1 MEDRKRTSDTISEET
16 DRTSNTP
23 YDDAFRTMMGKSGVL
38 RVAFINEMFHP
49 SRPIKPDTKIDE
61 AVNEN
66 FSKQGNGA
74 QRRLVTDS
82 LLHIDGSTYHIEC
95 QSLPDG
101 TILVRMFEY
110 DLSIGLKESR
120 YEDYHLTVDIPVSG
134 VLFLRSTKNIPNEMR
149 VTINAVGGSI
159 EYPVATLKLSD
170 YTLDDLISKNLL
182 FLFPFYIFNLE
193 KELKTFE
200 KTESRTKVISSF
212 SELLEYVNELYNTE
226 KIAFD
231 KYLLLTDMIQK
242 VADSLSVKYDNAR
255 KELDEVM
262 GGKILEFRGESIFNK
277 GKEEGREE
285 GREEGKEEGKV
296 DELLDLAY
304 DGTLP
309 VDVAAKRAETKYK
322 VSKEDFM
329 KMLKAYKPDDNLMQG

>member
-1 MEDRKRTSDTISEET
+1 M
-16 DRTSNTP
+16 
-23 YDDAFRTMMGKSGVL
+23 L
-38 RVAFINEMFHP
+38 
-49 SRPIKPDTKIDE
+49 
-61 AVNEN
+61 
-66 FSKQGNGA
+66 
-74 QRRLVTDS
+74 
-82 LLHIDGSTYHIEC
+82 
-95 QSLPDG
+95 
-101 TILVRMFEY
+101 EY
-110 DLSIGLKESR
+110 DLAVGIKESR
-120 YEDYHLTVDIPVSG
+120 YADYHLTVDIPVSG
-134 VLFLRSTKNIPNEMR
+134 VLFLRSTKNIPDEMR

-170 YTLDDLISKNLL
+170 YTLDDLINKNLL

-193 KELKTFE
+193 KELKNFE
-200 KTESRTKVISSF
+200 KTGSRTKVISSF
-212 SELLEYVNELYNTE
+212 TELLEYVNELYNTE

-242 VADSLSVKYDNAR
+242 VADSLSVKYGNAR
-255 KELDEVM
+255 KELEEIM

-285 GREEGKEEGKV
+285 GMAEGIEKGEIKG
-296 DELLDLAY
+296 LLDLAY

-329 KMLKAYKPDDNLMQG
+329 KMLSSYKPDDNLMQG

>member
-1 MEDRKRTSDTISEET
+1 MEGIKRITDTIYEET
-16 DRTSNTP
+16 GSNTP
-23 YDDAFRTMMGKSGVL
+23 YDDAFRTMMGKNGVL

-49 SRPIKPDTKIDE
+49 SRPIKPDTRIDE

-66 FSKQGNGA
+66 FSEQGNGA

-82 LLHIDGSTYHIEC
+82 LLHIEGSTYHIEC

-110 DLSIGLKESR
+110 DLVVGLKESR

-134 VLFLRSTKNIPNEMR
+134 VLFLRSTKNIPDEMK

-159 EYPVATLKLSD
+159 DYPVATLKLSD
-170 YTLDDLISKNLL
+170 YTLDDLIRKDLL

-193 KELKTFE
+193 KELKAFD
-200 KTESRTKVISSF
+200 KGTEHRTKVIGSV
-212 SELLEYVNELYNTE
+212 SELLDYVNKLYGE
-226 KIAFD
+226 GKLACD

-242 VADSLSVKYDNAR
+242 VADHLSVKYGNAR
-255 KELDEVM
+255 KELDEIM

-277 GKEEGREE
+277 GKEE

-329 KMLKAYKPDDNLMQG
+329 KMLSSYKPDDDLMQG

>member
-1 MEDRKRTSDTISEET
+1 
-16 DRTSNTP
+16 
-23 YDDAFRTMMGKSGVL
+23 
-38 RVAFINEMFHP
+38 
-49 SRPIKPDTKIDE
+49 
-61 AVNEN
+61 
-66 FSKQGNGA
+66 
-74 QRRLVTDS
+74 
-82 LLHIDGSTYHIEC
+82 
-95 QSLPDG
+95 
-101 TILVRMFEY
+101 MFEY
-110 DLSIGLKESR
+110 DLAVGLKESC

-134 VLFLRSTKNIPNEMR
+134 VLFLRSTKNIPEEMI

-170 YTLDDLISKNLL
+170 YTLDDLINKNLL

-193 KELKTFE
+193 KELRTFE

-212 SELLEYVNELYNTE
+212 TELLEYVNELYNTE

-255 KELDEVM
+255 KELDEIM

-277 GKEEGREE
+277 GKEEGMAE
-285 GREEGKEEGKV
+285 GIEKGEIKG
-296 DELLDLAY
+296 LLDLAY

-309 VDVAAKRAETKYK
+309 VDVAAKRAEMKYK

-329 KMLKAYKPDDNLMQG
+329 KMLGSYKPDDDLMLRDRG

>member
-1 MEDRKRTSDTISEET
+1 MI
-16 DRTSNTP
+16 
-23 YDDAFRTMMGKSGVL
+23 
-38 RVAFINEMFHP
+38 
-49 SRPIKPDTKIDE
+49 
-61 AVNEN
+61 
-66 FSKQGNGA
+66 
-74 QRRLVTDS
+74 
-82 LLHIDGSTYHIEC
+82 
-95 QSLPDG
+95 
-101 TILVRMFEY
+101 
-110 DLSIGLKESR
+110 
-120 YEDYHLTVDIPVSG
+120 
-134 VLFLRSTKNIPNEMR
+134 

-170 YTLDDLISKNLL
+170 YTLDDLINKNLL

-193 KELKTFE
+193 KELKTFD
-200 KTESRTKVISSF
+200 KTRSRTKVINSF
-212 SELLEYVNELYNTE
+212 TELLEYVNELYNTE

-285 GREEGKEEGKV
+285 GMAEGIEKGEIKG
-296 DELLDLAY
+296 LLDLAY

-309 VDVAAKRAETKYK
+309 VDVAAKRAEIKYK

-329 KMLKAYKPDDNLMQG
+329 KMLSSYKPDDDLMQG

>member
-1 MEDRKRTSDTISEET
+1 M
-16 DRTSNTP
+16 
-23 YDDAFRTMMGKSGVL
+23 
-38 RVAFINEMFHP
+38 
-49 SRPIKPDTKIDE
+49 
-61 AVNEN
+61 
-66 FSKQGNGA
+66 
-74 QRRLVTDS
+74 
-82 LLHIDGSTYHIEC
+82 
-95 QSLPDG
+95 
-101 TILVRMFEY
+101 
-110 DLSIGLKESR
+110 
-120 YEDYHLTVDIPVSG
+120 
-134 VLFLRSTKNIPNEMR
+134 
-149 VTINAVGGSI
+149 
-159 EYPVATLKLSD
+159 
-170 YTLDDLISKNLL
+170 NLL

-285 GREEGKEEGKV
+285 GREEGKVEG
-296 DELLDLAY
+296 LLDLAY
-304 DGTLP
+304 DGTLS
-309 VDVAAKRAETKYK
+309 VDIAAEKAEKKYK
-322 VSKEDFM
+322 VSKEEFM